1 MCRRK
6 TLSID
11 WGKKSGKKSGK
22 IGVNERKGIV
32 RKGKCKEGKDCK
44 ERAYIVGKRRV
55 IV

>member
-11 WGKKSGKKSGK
+11 WGKKSGK

>member
-11 WGKKSGKKSGK
+11 WGKKSGKKSSKK
-22 IGVNERKGIV
+22 IGVNE

-44 ERAYIVGKRRV
+44 ERAYLVGNRRV